1 MNEYLLQNCSV
12 LDYSS
17 NNWEKEKSIHIKNG
31 IIKNILE
38 REEKGKNLK
47 KIDLEQS
54 WIIPGL
60 IDAHVH
66 ICHEGDQ
73 DLAVQFRPDEP
84 LISSIFRAAK
94 NLNTALQTGVTL
106 VKDVGSYQRRGI
118 KIKKAIKMNF
128 FHVPTVISCGNL
140 LTTPRGHVFN
150 LGKEVKGIEN
160 CKKAVRNEIIH
171 GADFIKV
178 TNDPIGFSPEELSA
192 IVEETHRLGK
202 IVSCHSYTEESIQ
215 MALDAKADT
224 IEHGSPFNREM
235 ILQIKKQGTII
246 VPTLYCAIKSVDIE
260 KSLINEND
268 LPLFQRWLSDLMKNI
283 PIAIKNE
290 INIAAGTDAG
300 FPPIQFFSIVDE
312 IISYVK
318 VGASPLTAIK
328 YATFNSAR
336 ACAMENQN
344 GNISIGKNANL
355 LVLKKN
361 PLDNIEN
368 LRSIKMVIKDGK
380 IV

>member
-1 MNEYLLQNCSV
+1 
-12 LDYSS
+12 
-17 NNWEKEKSIHIKNG
+17 
-31 IIKNILE
+31 
-38 REEKGKNLK
+38 
-47 KIDLEQS
+47 
-54 WIIPGL
+54 
-60 IDAHVH
+60 
-66 ICHEGDQ
+66 
-73 DLAVQFRPDEP
+73 
-84 LISSIFRAAK
+84 
-94 NLNTALQTGVTL
+94 
-106 VKDVGSYQRRGI
+106 
-118 KIKKAIKMNF
+118 
-128 FHVPTVISCGNL
+128 
-140 LTTPRGHVFN
+140 
-150 LGKEVKGIEN
+150 
-160 CKKAVRNEIIH
+160 
-171 GADFIKV
+171 
-178 TNDPIGFSPEELSA
+178 
-192 IVEETHRLGK
+192 
-202 IVSCHSYTEESIQ
+202 
-215 MALDAKADT
+215 
-224 IEHGSPFNREM
+224 
-235 ILQIKKQGTII
+235 
-246 VPTLYCAIKSVDIE
+246 
-260 KSLINEND
+260 
-268 LPLFQRWLSDLMKNI
+268 MKNI